1 MGTLIFVFQ
10 AKTEQ
15 IPVETE
21 QNVTDE
27 NGDFNHTIS
36 TYFHNDKLPLLIN
49 KGKGSRSY
57 SCRYTE

>member
-1 MGTLIFVFQ
+1 MFCSERYQFMGTAVFVFQ

-27 NGDFNHTIS
+27 NGNYNDTIS
-36 TYFHNDKLPLLIN
+36 TYLL
-49 KGKGSRSY
+49 S
-57 SCRYTE
+57 